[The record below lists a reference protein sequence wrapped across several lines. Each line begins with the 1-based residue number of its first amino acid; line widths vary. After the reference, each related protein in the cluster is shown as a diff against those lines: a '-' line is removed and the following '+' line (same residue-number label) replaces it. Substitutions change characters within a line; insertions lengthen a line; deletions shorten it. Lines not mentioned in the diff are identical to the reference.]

1 MFLHSSSPSGNSVT
15 YLHSI
20 ILVSKKPFHSPVGSC
35 EKETWVVHV
44 LVWLTLLLHPKLL
57 EAWLPCLWLL
67 NGDVTGCG
75 IVGWSRDLPL
85 RSLRARAPARQP
97 ASRQRPRHGR
107 PASKPASKFCSGKN
121 RRKITTPRR
130 LEGRGS
136 SEVPRLPDVGDGML
150 LAGYARDCQLGP
162 VVLSQRCINPHPGIL
177 PNAAAAHT
185 QPHHPPLL
193 PIMVSDRVERTSEFM
208 INESKINPE
217 TTNMIFQM
225 FGIFSSLS

>member
-1 MFLHSSSPSGNSVT
+1 MFLHSSSPSRNSVT
-15 YLHSI
+15 FLHSI

-57 EAWLPCLWLL
+57 EARLPCLWLL

-107 PASKPASKFCSGKN
+107 PASKPASKFCSGTAEEKSQH
-121 RRKITTPRR
+121 RAALRAEAPLRFHGCQT
-130 LEGRGS
+130 
-136 SEVPRLPDVGDGML
+136 
-150 LAGYARDCQLGP
+150 LAVECYSLG
-162 VVLSQRCINPHPGIL
+162 
-177 PNAAAAHT
+177 T
-185 QPHHPPLL
+185 
-193 PIMVSDRVERTSEFM
+193 RVTA
-208 INESKINPE
+208 
-217 TTNMIFQM
+217 
-225 FGIFSSLS
+225 SLGQ